1 MKFRFG
7 LLPRVVLAIGL
18 GVGCGFFFPEWATR
32 IALTFNDIFGQFL
45 SFVIPLLIL
54 GLVAPGIADLW
65 DGRVMCYAVTASF
78 VVFLIFASL
87 WWPRAWIF
95 IAISGIVWGA
105 ALSVFVTFSGISGG
119 GVIFALAGVLELPV
133 LLCYFWRCSAR
144 HQWLIPYPFPRKK

>member
-1 MKFRFG
+1 MW
-7 LLPRVVLAIGL
+7 LVAI
-18 GVGCGFFFPEWATR
+18 
-32 IALTFNDIFGQFL
+32 
-45 SFVIPLLIL
+45 LIVCL
-54 GLVAPGIADLW
+54 FQYIAPGIADLW

-119 GVIFALAGVLELPV
+119 GVIFALAGMLELPV

>member
-1 MKFRFG
+1 
-7 LLPRVVLAIGL
+7 
-18 GVGCGFFFPEWATR
+18 
-32 IALTFNDIFGQFL
+32 
-45 SFVIPLLIL
+45 
-54 GLVAPGIADLW
+54 
-65 DGRVMCYAVTASF
+65 MCYAVTASF

-133 LLCYFWRCSAR
+133 LLCYFGAALQGISGSSRIRSQGKNKTGAKGTVL
-144 HQWLIPYPFPRKK
+144 QS